1 MCWTPTTLSPAGKFV
16 LVCLAFVN
24 SEIRSNE
31 ILAEKKIYFYAIF
44 QLLGR
49 LGGDCTTLFCVIAP
63 SAVWLHHTGWW
74 MTHDDAKPWLSRAKP
89 RMTIYLSP
97 FCMGFHLF
105 MRSSS
110 SLESC
115 VHVCRQLIRWVMI
128 GEELV
133 AAAISIRIFPT
144 TSAYPG
150 VGMFA
155 RLYMLCYPYV
165 RWSTSC
171 EEHNQA
177 KNRKHY

>member
-1 MCWTPTTLSPAGKFV
+1 MQWACVGCPPLCPQLGNLSFCVQHLSIQKYEVMEFW
-16 LVCLAFVN
+16 LRKN
-24 SEIRSNE
+24 
-31 ILAEKKIYFYAIF
+31 IYFYAIF

-49 LGGDCTTLFCVIAP
+49 LGGDCTTLFCYYAKCCVIAP
-63 SAVWLHHTGWW
+63 HWLVNDSWW
-74 MTHDDAKPWLSRAKP
+74 CKALVIQGKP

-115 VHVCRQLIRWVMI
+115 VHVVRQLIRWVMI

-155 RLYMLCYPYV
+155 RLYTLCCPYV

-171 EEHNQA
+171 EEQNQV
-177 KNRKHY
+177 